1 MLPFGNALSYITKM
15 LLLAFLIR
23 SWYDGR
29 DILTNSATVTAYVTG
44 HDRSLTSKMTGWGA
58 VMTSPDRSLTSKMT
72 SWGAVMTGPD
82 RSHTSKM
89 TGQRA
94 VCTATDQTFY

>member
-58 VMTSPDRSLTSKMT
+58 VMT
-72 SWGAVMTGPD
+72 GPD
-82 RSHTSKM
+82 QSHTSKM
-89 TGQRA
+89 TGWGRFVTGWGA
-94 VCTATDQTFY
+94 VCDRLEGGL